1 MARLGIFGG
10 TFDPPH
16 WAHLILAEA
25 ARGQLALD
33 RVWWVLTPDPPHK
46 DRPDIS
52 PYAARKRMVLA
63 AISGNDGFELCEVEQ
78 ERPGPH
84 YMADTMDILQ
94 ARRPGDAFVLL
105 IGEDSL
111 RDLPLWHQP
120 ERLLRKFPLA
130 VLRRPGSEADL
141 AELDKAL
148 PEVAAR
154 VTFLDAPRQEISSTA
169 IRACVRAGRSIR
181 YWLPLEVETVIRAE
195 SLYR

>member
-1 MARLGIFGG
+1 MARLGLFGG

-16 WAHLILAEA
+16 TAHLILAEA
-25 ARGQLALD
+25 AREQLALE
-33 RVWWVLTPDPPHK
+33 RVWWLLTPDPPHK
-46 DRPDIS
+46 ERPDLT
-52 PYAARKRMVLA
+52 PYADRKRLLEA
-63 AISGNDGFELCEVEQ
+63 AIAGNAGFLLCETEQ

-94 ARRPGDAFVLL
+94 ARRPDDAFVLL
-105 IGEDSL
+105 VGEDSL

-141 AELDKAL
+141 AGLEKAL
-148 PEVAAR
+148 PGVAAR

-169 IRACVRAGRSIR
+169 IRSCVRAGRSIR
-181 YWLPLEVETVIRAE
+181 YWLPSDVETVIRAE